1 MPRRLVLVAVGL
13 VALGIAGAA
22 AGRIG
27 ATSPAVVT
35 FPAAQTIPR
44 SGRLPAGAGHA
55 LVLNEP
61 VGGDEAGLV
70 VVSNARQVGVA
81 VDTRRLGPIGV
92 HIRFAHFVRFG
103 SALVPDALVPW
114 DGSPHRAEQ
123 QNQPVSI
130 DVSVPYG
137 TKPGAYKGSVAVTAD
152 AKRVVLPMTITV
164 YGVALPK
171 LGQVSGSLL
180 TTFAVG
186 PQSYVGRAIS
196 LFHYTSPDQIRAAN
210 DSLFSFLS
218 AYRIAP
224 DNWGYGT
231 AGPLGLRPEQR
242 VVEGLGREHGQTDAG
257 RPVPDAVDPAFD
269 QPRDA
274 GQLHRRP
281 QPLQPEKW
289 CTYLKDIKQYWTLH
303 GWLQAGAIPYAYP
316 YDEPGDS
323 HTSLLARQATALHR
337 CFSGAE
343 DADDGDAG
351 HVHGAPLGRQGRGR
365 RRHLGCRRLALLR
378 DLHVAGEEK
387 FGNRAHRYL
396 KSIDQARARG
406 KRIFAYTYYGVPGF
420 PSFSVVE
427 PLSNPRMFVLWTAL
441 EDIDGVLY
449 GQGTTTYGAPGDPL
463 TKTNDARGEAM
474 LIYPGDGAPI
484 PSARLEQIRS
494 GIEDWEIFAVVRR
507 RFGAAKVRQI
517 LGRSRPLQCRLEGR
531 RARLCGRLRPEGTGA
546 AGVAEVVARRFH
558 GRPDRGRAARCAA
571 PRGLVEPSSLEGVSE
586 RGGAGVD

>member
-1 MPRRLVLVAVGL
+1 MSRRLVLVAVGL

-27 ATSPAVVT
+27 ATSPTVVT

-55 LVLNEP
+55 LALNEP

-70 VVSNARQVGVA
+70 VVSNARQVSVA

-224 DNWGYGT
+224 DSWGYGT
-231 AGPLGLRPEQR
+231 PGPSGYVQSNAWWKDSAGNMARQMQVGQFPMLWIPLSTNRATPGNYIVGLS
-242 VVEGLGREHGQTDAG
+242 
-257 RPVPDAVDPAFD
+257 
-269 QPRDA
+269 
-274 GQLHRRP
+274 
-281 QPLQPEKW
+281 PLQPEKW
-289 CTYLKDIKQYWTLH
+289 CTYLKYIKEYWTLH

-343 DADDGDAG
+343 MLTTATPGTSTARLWDGKGVDEVDIWAAVDWRYYG
-351 HVHGAPLGRQGRGR
+351 IFTSPAN
-365 RRHLGCRRLALLR
+365 
-378 DLHVAGEEK
+378 EK
-387 FGNRAHRYL
+387 YGNRAHRYL
-396 KSIDQARARG
+396 KSIDQARDRG

-441 EDIDGVLY
+441 EGIDGILY

-463 TKTNDARGEAM
+463 TKTNDARGESI

-517 LGRSRPLQCRLEGR
+517 LGAHGLFSADAKGVELACVLGCDLKGPAPQAWPKWSHDASTAGR
-531 RARLCGRLRPEGTGA
+531 IEA
-546 AGVAEVVARRFH
+546 ARRDAL
-558 GRPDRGRAARCAA
+558 GLAA
-571 PRGLVEPSSLEGVSE
+571 S
-586 RGGAGVD
+586 